1 MLHVV
6 AGIIELDGYILLCQR
21 HIDSRRL
28 PLKWE
33 FPGGKVEKGES
44 PKDAIKREL
53 NEELGIL
60 VQEVEKVDAYSFGY
74 PNEESFY
81 LHFFKI
87 NKYNNTIQNL
97 QFEGMAWVR
106 PEEILNYDMLEG
118 DLPFVEREYESL
130 RVRR

>member
-60 VQEVEKVDAYSFGY
+60 VQEVEKVEAYSFGY

>member
-6 AGIIELDGYILLCQR
+6 AGIIELGGYILLCQR
-21 HIDSRRL
+21 HKDSRRF

-44 PKDAIKREL
+44 PEDAIKREL

-87 NKYNNTIQNL
+87 NEYKNTVQNL

-106 PEEILNYDMLEG
+106 PEKILNYDMLKG